1 VPEADKVQRSKLLRL
16 FDHFVGHGEQ
26 CRSLSFPADLSAASA
41 GLMESF
47 IKLAVEQA
55 KQQAARREAAQKKNE
70 AAN

>member
-1 VPEADKVQRSKLLRL
+1 
-16 FDHFVGHGEQ
+16 
-26 CRSLSFPADLSAASA
+26 
-41 GLMESF
+41 MESF